1 MPFWES
7 SIFWGI
13 AGIVGGFIVAAF
25 FFYVGKA
32 KKSLVYQIS
41 TSALITDEINS
52 TPGIKISV
60 GNEPAVNVTSTTI
73 TFINGGNQTINSSDF
88 ASLSPLQIITS
99 EHFFNAENIDVSYI
113 KTRNKALNPKIRVI
127 EKNRIIVEFEYLK
140 PKQEFEITVLHDGE
154 LSVSGDLKTGIL
166 QSYNSALKTSEYKH
180 VSKVLVPILI
190 SITAG
195 ILTATLSSVMGMYR
209 DSTNSVDS
217 IRDQVYDL
225 QNRVTEMRLIISDME
240 QENQQ
245 LRDMIDSLLTD
256 KTVSGIIAEPQ

>member
-1 MPFWES
+1 MSFWES
-7 SIFWGI
+7 SVFWGI
-13 AGIVGGFIVAAF
+13 AGIIGGFIVAAF

-52 TPGIKISV
+52 TPGLKISV
-60 GNEPAVNVTSTTI
+60 GNEPAINVSSTTI

-88 ASLSPLQIITS
+88 ATLSPLQIITS

-113 KTRNKALNPKIRVI
+113 KTRNKALNPRIRVV
-127 EKNRIIVEFEYLK
+127 EKNKIIVEFEYLK

-166 QSYNSALKTSEYKH
+166 QSYNSALKTSGYKH
-180 VSKVLVPILI
+180 ISKVLVPVLI
-190 SITAG
+190 TIITG
-195 ILTATLSSVMGMYR
+195 ILTVTLSSVMEMYR
-209 DSTNSVDS
+209 DSTSSVDS

-225 QNRVTEMRLIISDME
+225 QNRITEMRLTISELEAD
-240 QENQQ
+240 NQL
-245 LRDMIDSLLTD
+245 LRDRISLLMPI
-256 KTVSGIIAEPQ
+256 SGTIPDPQ